1 MSAPIAVYAYTD
13 PVGELLFETRRF
25 YDSTRKGHKRFQ
37 YWGQSPETGAWEPK
51 KPPDA
56 DRYLYRLPALVSALR
71 RGEPVAWTEGEKDAD
86 TLAAH
91 GLVATSHH
99 GAAGKATVQQAE
111 WFRGCT
117 GQVFLL
123 LDNDP
128 PGAACVLSRLRLLI
142 KVGVRPAQI
151 ALLHS
156 PRKGCND
163 VTDHVTAGHGL
174 DELIAADV
182 AALLAEAR
190 KCTPSNRRRYGYA
203 VTA

>member
-1 MSAPIAVYAYTD
+1 MSRPLAVYPYTD
-13 PVGELLFETRRF
+13 PLGELIFEKYRF
-25 YDSTRKGHKRFQ
+25 HDAKRGKTFA
-37 YWGQSPETGAWEPK
+37 YRSQSPESGAWEWQ

-56 DRYLYRLPALVSALR
+56 GRYLYRLPALVAALR

-99 GAAGKATVQQAE
+99 GAAGNATVQQAE

-128 PGAACVLSRLRLLI
+128 PGAACVLGRLRLLTN
-142 KVGVRPAQI
+142 VGVRPAQI

-174 DELIAADV
+174 DEFVAADV
-182 AALLAEAR
+182 AALLAEAI